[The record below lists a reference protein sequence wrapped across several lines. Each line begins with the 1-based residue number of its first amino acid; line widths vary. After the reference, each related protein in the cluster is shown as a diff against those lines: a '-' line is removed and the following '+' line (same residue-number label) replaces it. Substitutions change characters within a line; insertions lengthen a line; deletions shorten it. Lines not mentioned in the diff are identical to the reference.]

1 MRVARTCRISLRLQV
16 ALGIAA
22 GLLLVTLYGCGSLD
36 PWGVLSQAPPSPSEP
51 FTGDV
56 EAGKEA
62 TAGILPA
69 ADALAGRTLSLAEC
83 IRVALEQ
90 NPRTTAAWQAARAA
104 AARVGRA
111 KAEYLPAIGFSVG
124 ATRGDAAELDGKDDP
139 GVQKQYD
146 AVFGVRY
153 LLFDGGGRES
163 RVEGATAEL
172 LAANFRHST
181 VLQDLA
187 LSVEDAYYNLLAA
200 RSLEE
205 VAAETVKQREYQLE
219 LAQARYR
226 VGVVARSDV
235 LKAETEEADADLA
248 LVRAQNAVHVAKGR
262 LARTMGLR
270 VNADFQIAHVPEE
283 SYPRELEN
291 VELLL
296 EEASQS
302 RPELKTALAQI
313 QAERAAVR
321 LAQSRYWPAVAFDT
335 AFGWLGRSL
344 LPDQKQWGL
353 GLSADLPLF
362 TGFDRTYQ
370 LHEAEAGLGR
380 AIAERRDL
388 LQGIE
393 LEVWTTYWQI
403 IESSQAVEAARR
415 LVTSAEES
423 ARVAEGEYKNGTG
436 TIVDLIIAQT
446 AHTAARNEL
455 IQARLDWHT
464 AMAGFERAV
473 GRSLVEM
480 RQVTLESET
489 ER

>member
-1 MRVARTCRISLRLQV
+1 MRIACSCRVPFGLQV

-22 GLLLVTLYGCGSLD
+22 AFLPLTLYGCGSLD

-56 EAGKEA
+56 EVGKEA
-62 TAGILPA
+62 AAATLPA

-83 IRVALEQ
+83 IHIALEQ

-111 KAEYLPAIGFSVG
+111 KGEYLPAIGFSAG
-124 ATRGDAAELDGKDDP
+124 ASRGDAAELDGKDDP

-146 AVFGVRY
+146 AVLGVRY
-153 LLFDGGGRES
+153 LLFDGGGRKA
-163 RVEGATAEL
+163 RVEGATADL

-200 RSLEE
+200 RSFEK
-205 VAAETVKQREYQLE
+205 VAAETVKQREYQLG
-219 LAQARYR
+219 LSQARYR

-235 LKAETEEADADLA
+235 LKAETQKADEDLA

-270 VNADFQIAHVPEE
+270 VNADFQIADVPEE
-283 SYPRELEN
+283 SYSRELEN

-296 EEASQS
+296 EESQS

-344 LPDQKQWGL
+344 LPDQKQWTL
-353 GLSADLPLF
+353 GLSADLPLL

-370 LHEAEAGLGR
+370 LHDAEAGLAR

-446 AHTAARNEL
+446 AHTAARNGL
-455 IQARLDWHT
+455 IQARLHWHT

>member
-1 MRVARTCRISLRLQV
+1 MRVARPYRVSFGLRV

-22 GLLLVTLYGCGSLD
+22 GLLLLTLYGCGSLD

-51 FTGDV
+51 FTGDIKG
-56 EAGKEA
+56 AKEA
-62 TAGILPA
+62 VAGTSPA

-83 IRVALEQ
+83 IHVALEQ
-90 NPRTTAAWQAARAA
+90 NPRTTAAWQATRAA
-104 AARVGRA
+104 AAQVGRA
-111 KAEYLPAIGFSVG
+111 KAEYLPAIGFSAGV
-124 ATRGDAAELDGKDDP
+124 TRGDAAELDGKDDP
-139 GVQKQYD
+139 GVHKQYD

-153 LLFDGGGRES
+153 LLFDGGGRKG
-163 RVEGATAEL
+163 RIGGVTAEL

-200 RSLEE
+200 RSFEE
-205 VAAETVKQREYQLE
+205 VAAETVRQREYQLE

-235 LKAETEEADADLA
+235 LKAETEKADADLA
-248 LVRAQNAVHVAKGR
+248 LVRAQNAVHIARGR
-262 LARTMGLR
+262 LAGTMGLR
-270 VNADFQIAHVPEE
+270 VNADFQIADVPEE
-283 SYPRELEN
+283 SYSRELGN

-302 RPELKTALAQI
+302 RPELKAALAQI

-321 LAQSRYWPAVAFDT
+321 LAESRYWPAVAFDT

-344 LPDQKQWGL
+344 LPDHKQWSL

-362 TGFDRTYQ
+362 TGFDRMYQ
-370 LHEAEAGLGR
+370 LHGAEAGLAR
-380 AIAERRDL
+380 AIAERQDL
-388 LQGIE
+388 LRGIE

-436 TIVDLIIAQT
+436 TIVDLIVAQT
-446 AHTAARNEL
+446 ARTAARNGL

-464 AMAGFERAV
+464 AMAQFERAV
-473 GRSLVEM
+473 GRSLADM
-480 RQVTLESET
+480 YQVALESET
-489 ER
+489 GR